1 MTPNPHSPAH
11 SLRRLRQQKQRHF
24 QAEEKENGATSA
36 IATKRPLSSTPSIV
50 KSKALSLSSASKTP
64 TSALQDI
71 TNILSSA
78 AAAVTTNTHLTKPKG
93 ATPSNLRNSFCIF
106 EQEPAIGASQ
116 EHESDSKVIVPQP
129 EYAPVLVKLDEI
141 DDIPIELEA
150 FIDMRTLSASR
161 MACPLLV
168 ENEEGEEFERERPLL
183 DDEEQVNCK

>member
-24 QAEEKENGATSA
+24 QAEEKENGATPIIA
-36 IATKRPLSSTPSIV
+36 IKRPLSSTPSIV

-64 TSALQDI
+64 PSALQDI

-78 AAAVTTNTHLTKPKG
+78 AAAVTTNTHLIKPKG

-106 EQEPAIGASQ
+106 DQEPAISASQ
-116 EHESDSKVIVPQP
+116 QHESDTVSIVPQP

-150 FIDMRTLSASR
+150 FIDMRTVSASR
-161 MACPLLV
+161 MACPLQV
-168 ENEEGEEFERERPLL
+168 ENEESGEFMRERPLL
-183 DDEEQVNCK
+183 DDE

>member
-11 SLRRLRQQKQRHF
+11 SLRRLRQQKQCHF

-36 IATKRPLSSTPSIV
+36 IATKRPLSSTLSIV
-50 KSKALSLSSASKTP
+50 KSKALSLSSASKTL

-106 EQEPAIGASQ
+106 EQEPVIGASQ
-116 EHESDSKVIVPQP
+116 QHESDGAVIVPQP
-129 EYAPVLVKLDEI
+129 EYAPVLVKLD
-141 DDIPIELEA
+141 DIPIKLEA
-150 FIDMRTLSASR
+150 FICMRTISASR
-161 MACPLLV
+161 MACPFQV
-168 ENEEGEEFERERPLL
+168 ENVEGEEFERERPLL
-183 DDEEQVNCK
+183 DDEEQIN